1 MQDHNPHYEGMN
13 TLPLERW
20 GKFLL
25 QGAVLPLFSDEH
37 GIGVLTPQSRLG
49 ITLLKSL
56 ANPNILRLIILVF
69 TLP

>member
-25 QGAVLPLFSDEH
+25 QGAVLLLFS
-37 GIGVLTPQSRLG
+37 
-49 ITLLKSL
+49 
-56 ANPNILRLIILVF
+56 
-69 TLP
+69 